1 MVKQKNI
8 IDRIAQEEEFWLF
21 VERNKK
27 RMFEYLLN
35 GKLQDDT
42 HPEEALRMMIR
53 CLGLVVRELYLRTEK
68 RQKYPPQVYSEE
80 DFIDMVINTIAQ
92 RSPFVNDTQEMIDYI
107 EEYRSILWGY
117 AHYHGKDYFD
127 LYSNFDKY
135 YQDDST
141 LVRLRESMVIVVV
154 ECLLR
159 NIEKKMK

>member
-1 MVKQKNI
+1 MVKQEDKI
-8 IDRIAQEEEFWLF
+8 KLRKQAEELWPI
-21 VERNKK
+21 VEKNKK
-27 RMFEYLLN
+27 TIFEYLLN
-35 GKLQDDT
+35 GKNEKN
-42 HPEEALRMMIR
+42 PEDVFRMMIK
-53 CLGLVVRELYLRTEK
+53 CLTLVVSELYSNSNIC
-68 RQKYPPQVYSEE
+68 QKYPPQVYSEE